1 MEKNNKVTIY
11 LILVIIIVAIIIGG
25 IVMATKQG
33 KKQTKESEIKN
44 NTTNTSQNRTEDYEK
59 NRGNEYD
66 YDNPETMYETY
77 SHPDAFEGEMGVYMV
92 KKDEADF
99 DD

>member
-59 NRGNEYD
+59 NLNYD
-66 YDNPETMYETY
+66 YDNPEVMYETY
-77 SHPDAFEGEMGVYMV
+77 GHPDAYEGEMGVYMV
-92 KKDEADF
+92 NKDDADF
-99 DD
+99 E